1 MTDTE
6 FLASVDSAIAR
17 IVSRVQRNERKVLAY
32 LDPVH
37 ILTQQQQRAAA
48 GETHEPFA
56 LLICADGLL

>member
-6 FLASVDSAIAR
+6 FLTGVDSAIAR
-17 IVSRVQRNERKVLAY
+17 IVSRVQREERKALAY

-37 ILTQQQQRAAA
+37 ILTQQQRAAA

-56 LLICADGLL
+56 LLICVDGLL